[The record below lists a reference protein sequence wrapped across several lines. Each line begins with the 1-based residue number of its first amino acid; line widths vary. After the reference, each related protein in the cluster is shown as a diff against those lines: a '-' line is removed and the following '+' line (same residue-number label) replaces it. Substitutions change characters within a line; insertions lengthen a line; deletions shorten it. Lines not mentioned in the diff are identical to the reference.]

1 MTFEQITVEQRGR
14 VAVLTLNRPEK
25 LNAWTPRM
33 MSELTQAMNDA
44 AHDSATGAI
53 VVTGAGRAFCAGAD
67 VDAVFRTQSNE
78 RDAGGENK
86 GAENAGSRTAPQAAS
101 APAMAE
107 APAKPAAPAKAPP
120 APNWVSFLRS
130 LPKPT
135 IAAINGTAVGIGVT
149 QVLPMDI
156 RIASENARFGMFFVK
171 MGLVPEL
178 ASSAL
183 LPQMVGQARALDWC
197 LTGRMVPAAEA
208 REAGLVSEVVP
219 ADGLLDRAIA
229 LGEQLA
235 GQSAFAMTNIRQ
247 LILDNTNED
256 DLAAA
261 QHREGVALNAAYRS
275 WEHKEAI
282 DAFLTKRPAD
292 FGKQAPTPL

>member
-25 LNAWTPRM
+25 LNAWTPHM

-44 AHDSATGAI
+44 AHDAGTGAI

-67 VDAVFRTQSNE
+67 VDAVFRKQSDE
-78 RDAGGENK
+78 READGDTKDARK
-86 GAENAGSRTAPQAAS
+86 ATAQ
-101 APAMAE
+101 
-107 APAKPAAPAKAPP
+107 AAPAKAPP

-135 IAAINGTAVGIGVT
+135 IAAVNGAAVGIGVT

-197 LTGRMVPAAEA
+197 LTGRMIPASEA
-208 REAGLVSEVVP
+208 REAGLVSEVVA
-219 ADGLLDRAIA
+219 ADALLDRAVE

-247 LILDNTNED
+247 LIIDNTNED
-256 DLAAA
+256 DLTAA
-261 QHREGVALNAAYRS
+261 QRREGVALNAAYRS

-282 DAFLTKRPAD
+282 EAFLTKRPAD
-292 FGKQAPTPL
+292 FGKQAPTPI